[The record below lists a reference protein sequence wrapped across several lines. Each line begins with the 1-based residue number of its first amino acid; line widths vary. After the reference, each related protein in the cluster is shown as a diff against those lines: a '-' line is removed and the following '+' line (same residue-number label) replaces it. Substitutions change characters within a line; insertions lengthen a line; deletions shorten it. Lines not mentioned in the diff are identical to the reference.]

1 MLQGCRVYK
10 AYRPHAGLPGLRF
23 LHPRWSGIWR
33 ALLRANADIYYT
45 RAAGF
50 VPGMLA
56 LLRRRRPLRYVYAA
70 ASDSDFTPD
79 KVMIQFARDRWL
91 FRYGLR
97 RADAVIVQTAVQ
109 RDLLKTNYGRDAVL
123 IPNFLD
129 AAPIQLPAADRTQI
143 LWVGKIREIKR
154 PLMFVDLARRL
165 PELSFTMI
173 GPNFEDEVALH
184 QAVEAAAKTVPN
196 LQVLGFQPLPEV
208 EKHFDCARVLVS
220 TSEMEGFP
228 NVFLQAMRRGI
239 PIVSFVDPDGI
250 IRAKPGSRRHRRQ
263 CSRAGECGAPTG
275 STALVA
281 SGADTGVFLATLRPR
296 FCGGPVPCAA
306 GTVAGLNDDV
316 LVSPLLCAAV
326 QPADGRRRRL
336 PKIYSSIPRA
346 AQGARVPVSRL
357 IPIVTGARCGSLSAA
372 IDICRRAVPSI
383 AVHCS
388 L

>member
-1 MLQGCRVYK
+1 MTHVCFVSMTVYPVLHGDTQLQGVGGAELQQLQIARLLLRMGHQVSFVTLDHGQPDGEMLQGCRVYK

-129 AAPIQLPAADRTQI
+129 AAPIQLSAADRTQI

-154 PLMFVDLARRL
+154 PLMFVELARRL

-173 GPNFEDEVALH
+173 GPNFKDEIALY

-250 IRAKPGSRRHRRQ
+250 ISANSDLGTIVDSEAGLESAVRELGQPPLSPAAPIQDYFSRRFGPDSMVDRYRSLLEQ
-263 CSRAGECGAPTG
+263 LRA
-275 STALVA
+275 
-281 SGADTGVFLATLRPR
+281 
-296 FCGGPVPCAA
+296 
-306 GTVAGLNDDV
+306 
-316 LVSPLLCAAV
+316 
-326 QPADGRRRRL
+326 
-336 PKIYSSIPRA
+336 
-346 AQGARVPVSRL
+346 
-357 IPIVTGARCGSLSAA
+357 
-372 IDICRRAVPSI
+372 
-383 AVHCS
+383 
-388 L
+388 